1 MANKAPG
8 KHFRKGISIPEFF
21 KMFPSNEVAE
31 QWFIERRWP
40 NGICCHYCGSLNVQS
55 DCKHKTMPYR
65 CREKVCGKRFST
77 KTGTFMQ
84 SSNLGFQTWL
94 FAIYLIST
102 SLKSVSSMKL
112 HRDVSVT
119 QKTAWHLAHRIRRSM
134 VPGSVCRFVGPV
146 EADETYMG
154 GKRRNMPKSKRDKL
168 TGRGAVGKTAVVGV
182 KDRETNEVRAAVVER
197 TDSETLQG
205 FVRGNT
211 YPEAIVYTDDASA
224 YDGVALWH
232 ESVSHSVGEYVRGQ
246 VHTNGIESFWSMLK
260 RAHKGT
266 FHKLSAKH
274 LSRYVDEFASRHN
287 IRDKDTLDQMRLIVL
302 SMGSA
307 RLRYQDLV
315 GSA

>member
-1 MANKAPG
+1 
-8 KHFRKGISIPEFF
+8 
-21 KMFPSNEVAE
+21 
-31 QWFIERRWP
+31 
-40 NGICCHYCGSLNVQS
+40 
-55 DCKHKTMPYR
+55 
-65 CREKVCGKRFST
+65 
-77 KTGTFMQ
+77 
-84 SSNLGFQTWL
+84 
-94 FAIYLIST
+94 
-102 SLKSVSSMKL
+102 
-112 HRDVSVT
+112 
-119 QKTAWHLAHRIRRSM
+119 M